1 MAEAT
6 TAPLRLAELLLGSEP
21 DRDWH
26 TRIAD
31 AVGPAAAWGPDAA
44 RHAIVLTLT
53 CPEAQ
58 LA

>member
-1 MAEAT
+1 MNSSASS
-6 TAPLRLAELLLGSEP
+6 PELLLGSEP

-26 TRIAD
+26 ARIAGRPS
-31 AVGPAAAWGPDAA
+31 ARRSRRNPDAA
-44 RHAIVLTLT
+44 RHAIALILT